1 MRAWIEFCYLAR
13 RSIHDTES
21 LEAMDRALE
30 DFHRHRKIY
39 IELGIREDFNLPRQH
54 SACHWNKMIREFGA
68 PNGLC
73 SSITESKHIK
83 AVKIPWRRSNRYKAL
98 QQMLYINQRMDKLSA
113 ARLDFTRRGMLEPVK
128 CSGQSAAV
136 KKAGTITYVLIFLF
150 AINLS

>member
-1 MRAWIEFCYLAR
+1 
-13 RSIHDTES
+13 
-21 LEAMDRALE
+21 
-30 DFHRHRKIY
+30 
-39 IELGIREDFNLPRQH
+39 
-54 SACHWNKMIREFGA
+54 MIREFGA